1 MIRILLL
8 FLLIVNLILNF
19 LRNCGGGSRRRD
31 RPGANRRDDDL
42 SQKGLVVS
50 CFAARAAAQPD
61 FIHPMG
67 FEGLGTERV
76 FRPAGAFQGAAAP

>member
-1 MIRILLL
+1 MKFVIAALALAACSTGHAAP
-8 FLLIVNLILNF
+8 V
-19 LRNCGGGSRRRD
+19 CSWD